1 MVVIWHMKKCNM
13 RAVCAMTESREGC
26 IFKRWAD
33 FFVVPM
39 EKTGAKRGRHA
50 EMRLHKNE

>member
-1 MVVIWHMKKCNM
+1 MVVIWHMKKCNI